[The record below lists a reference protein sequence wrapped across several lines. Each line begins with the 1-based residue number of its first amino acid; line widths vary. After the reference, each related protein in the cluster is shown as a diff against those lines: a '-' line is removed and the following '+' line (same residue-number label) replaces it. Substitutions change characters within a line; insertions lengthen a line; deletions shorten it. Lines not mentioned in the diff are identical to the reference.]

1 MSGPASRVVP
11 DNSEQR
17 RNPGQDRLQETIQ
30 VPIRAEENAACRRRP
45 CLPVSGDRRQRSAGE
60 SGVSRRAR
68 RALFDGLH
76 RQVHAEVRR
85 PDGIRRPTA
94 RGSVVPP
101 LEALWWAEDV
111 GAFHANKRDEW
122 QWTMMIM
129 QPEQVMQSDL
139 APALDQIGKKE
150 QEVAIPRPAT
160 PCHSGGGA
168 RRPSDARRTLQ

>member
-1 MSGPASRVVP
+1 MIDGKGAPESQ
-11 DNSEQR
+11 EF
-17 RNPGQDRLQETIQ
+17 QDAL
-30 VPIRAEENAACRRRP
+30 AA
-45 CLPVSGDRRQRSAGE
+45 LYSMAYTVKFMLKSAG
-60 SGVSRRAR
+60 RTD
-68 RALFDGLH
+68 F
-76 RQVHAEVRR
+76 
-85 PDGIRRPTA
+85 
-94 RGSVVPP
+94 VVPP